1 MNNRT
6 LSAENIGFII
16 NIILLALGIIL
27 ICIPNEAMGAITII
41 LGIILVGYGGI
52 TLAVN
57 IVKKNDGSLLMPI
70 LCLILG
76 LILLAF
82 NSFFANTALPLIVG
96 IWMIVMG
103 VIGMANALHNKI
115 LPGWKFSLVLSLA
128 AIALGIIIL
137 AGLSMTTNVVGI
149 LMGVCMVLYGA
160 TAIVNWVVIRRMNK

>member
-1 MNNRT
+1 MNKKT

-27 ICIPNEAMGAITII
+27 ICIPNAAMGAITII

-57 IVKKNDGSLLMPI
+57 IIKKNDGSLLMPT

-76 LILLAF
+76 LILLVF
-82 NSFFANTALPLIVG
+82 NNFFANTALPLIAG

-103 VIGMANALHNKI
+103 VIGIANALHNKNAQ
-115 LPGWKFSLVLSLA
+115 GWKLSLILSLT

-137 AGLSMTTNVVGI
+137 AGIYTATNVVGI
-149 LMGVCMVLYGA
+149 MMGVCLLLYGA
-160 TAIVNWVVIRRMNK
+160 TAIANWIIIRRMDK